1 MMERPLIIGIT
12 GSIACGKSEFVKL
25 LKTSGFH
32 VYSTDKIGH
41 DVLFIDEVKEQLVD
55 KFGNLIL
62 SPDNSIDRKK
72 LSEIVFQDKTKLE
85 YLNSVTH
92 PHIFNLMN
100 NLVHKSHSKY
110 IFFEVPLLFEA
121 KLEKSFDFIITISAK
136 PESQLIRLM
145 KRDNLSK
152 EEAINKIS
160 SQLASPIKEEKA
172 DYVISN
178 NSVLED
184 LKLQLSSLLE
194 ILPTIKSKTIKQF

>member
-25 LKTSGFH
+25 LETSGFN

-55 KFGNLIL
+55 KFGSLIL
-62 SPDNSIDRKK
+62 SSDNSIDRKK
-72 LSEIVFQDKTKLE
+72 LSKFVFQDKTKLE

-92 PHIFNLMN
+92 PQIFNLMN
-100 NLVHKSHSKY
+100 NLVDNSQSKY

-121 KLEKSFDFIITISAK
+121 KLENSFDFIITISAK
-136 PESQLIRLM
+136 PESQLLRLM

-152 EEAINKIS
+152 EEALNKIS
-160 SQLASPIKEEKA
+160 SQLPSPIKEEKA